1 MSRQHTGTKRSSILK
16 QRAPKTQRLIFW
28 VQRAGVVGGVLAFVF
43 WIGSWLFLSGAA
55 DRLGGWTRESVLEMS
70 AGAGFSVRNVLV
82 EGREYTDSEAL
93 KAIVNVQKGD
103 PLFAFNP
110 KAAQEAVE
118 KLSWV
123 RSVHVERRL
132 PDTVYLRLT
141 ERKPLALWQRKGKL
155 SVIDEEGTV
164 LTSYKL
170 ERFQDLIILVGED
183 APVHAQALLEVLEVE
198 PEIKEMVEAATFVS
212 DRRWDLKLKTGVI
225 VKLPE
230 EELGLALRRLSFT
243 HREEGLLKKDVRSI
257 DLRDPNKITVRTHP
271 GAVQEYKAGFNPAAG
286 GDI

>member
-1 MSRQHTGTKRSSILK
+1 
-16 QRAPKTQRLIFW
+16 
-28 VQRAGVVGGVLAFVF
+28 
-43 WIGSWLFLSGAA
+43 
-55 DRLGGWTRESVLEMS
+55 MS